1 MPKLTDDPILDA
13 LAAYWLREHRHGV
26 DTSEAYD
33 SLRELLAKVRDGER
47 EASAAYCLDR
57 ADQYE
62 TSSGTWVGIAN
73 CAEGIAKGEAATSMS
88 EGDTADLVER
98 VRSIAGFTRPTPKP
112 SDRPRNR
119 TPLTRDKIGGDV
131 VADSTKPLRPLGKE
145 TR

>member
-57 ADQYE
+57 P
-62 TSSGTWVGIAN
+62 SSQQTI
-73 CAEGIAKGEAATSMS
+73 
-88 EGDTADLVER
+88 ER
-98 VRSIAGFTRPTPKP
+98 K
-112 SDRPRNR
+112 
-119 TPLTRDKIGGDV
+119 
-131 VADSTKPLRPLGKE
+131 
-145 TR
+145 